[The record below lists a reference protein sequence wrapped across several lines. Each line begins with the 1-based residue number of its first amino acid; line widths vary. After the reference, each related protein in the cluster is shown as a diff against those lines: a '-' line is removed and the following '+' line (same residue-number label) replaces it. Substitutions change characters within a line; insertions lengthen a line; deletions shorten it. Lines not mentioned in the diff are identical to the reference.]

1 MRNTHQYPVTLEE
14 VNSMIKGVDLGGPD
28 APIGSI
34 DPLALHLLKGFLD
47 TPKVQKA
54 LGAYLEEVQPKST
67 DKGLDALTLST
78 IRNLFSYAYGR
89 RPFTHIYS
97 ADYAGISTRGSYVY
111 DLNKDNPHTKVRL
124 YVRLDR
130 MRLRGE
136 LDEDLFQDVPR
147 IETLPELNALS
158 DEPISGIGAL
168 LRDLRNLF
176 PGRS

>member
-1 MRNTHQYPVTLEE
+1 MRNTLQYPVTLEE
-14 VNSMIKGVDLGGPD
+14 VNDMIKGVNFSGPD
-28 APIGSI
+28 EPIGSI

-54 LGAYLEEVQPKST
+54 LAAYLAEVQPKPT
-67 DKGLDALTLST
+67 DRSLEALTLDT
-78 IRNLFSYAYGR
+78 IRSLHMNAYGR
-89 RPFTHIYS
+89 RQFTHIYS

-111 DLNKDNPHTKVRL
+111 DLNKDNPHTKCRL

-147 IETLPELNALS
+147 RETLPELNALS